1 MDVSSVSIEEKKNQ
15 WSLLGRQG
23 TATALVLLCLLLSHQ
38 RSLDPH
44 FPALEAEPSSSMGSH
59 RGRRSRNICNLILH
73 AASLPT
79 DVHPHGFLQPR
90 LCWAG
95 ESLSSNCHIG
105 TDPAPDAIIKLKF
118 SSPLLLGLFFFYYCT
133 PVVLPHCHKQR
144 FAGRRDPL
152 WVVSTELES
161 DFFPLLPLFQPLM
174 QKRCSSDIS
183 FALKRILMNLQ
194 VAG

>member
-118 SSPLLLGLFFFYYCT
+118 SSPLLLGLVFFFIALLWFCHTATSSALLAEGTRSGWSPQSWSRIFSLYCLCFSLSCRKDAAQT
-133 PVVLPHCHKQR
+133 FLSH
-144 FAGRRDPL
+144 
-152 WVVSTELES
+152 
-161 DFFPLLPLFQPLM
+161 
-174 QKRCSSDIS
+174 
-183 FALKRILMNLQ
+183 
-194 VAG
+194 